1 MEYGPYPACHVRAE
15 QEATMVRLMVA
26 ALVAMGL
33 SMTAPAIAPAVAK
46 QGCGKGYHVN
56 KKGQCVI
63 NGQKRTGTCGPG
75 THLGPK
81 GHCQPN

>member
-1 MEYGPYPACHVRAE
+1 MERRRDPSCHTRAE
-15 QEATMVRLMVA
+15 LEATMIRLLVA
-26 ALVAMGL
+26 ALVAMAL
-33 SMTAPAIAPAVAK
+33 SLGAPAMAK
-46 QGCGKGYHVN
+46 EGCGKGYHVN

-63 NGQKRTGTCGPG
+63 NGQKRTGVCGPG

>member
-1 MEYGPYPACHVRAE
+1 MERRCDPSCHARE
-15 QEATMVRLMVA
+15 ELEANMVRLILT

-33 SMTAPAIAPAVAK
+33 SMTAPAMAK
-46 QGCGKGYHVN
+46 QGCGKGHHLN

-63 NGQKRTGTCGPG
+63 NGQKRTGVCGPG

>member
-1 MEYGPYPACHVRAE
+1 
-15 QEATMVRLMVA
+15 MVRLMMA

-33 SMTAPAIAPAVAK
+33 SMTAPALAK
-46 QGCGKGYHVN
+46 EGCGKGYHVN

-63 NGQKRTGTCGPG
+63 NGQKRTGVCGPG